1 MSAKLVNEAI
11 EAPLEESGRR
21 VQPNRQMLRF
31 PIERT
36 PEWHT
41 PEDSDRL
48 RPGHVGGRVAPSGS
62 ETATADME
70 PTGALLP
77 LSGGRRRRRSSERT
91 RLPAPDREKRTKQR
105 RPATGSPV
113 LTNLQAS
120 RAFRQRCVAAG
131 LLSSEPS
138 AATLVWVADVVYQTL
153 RQAHREQA
161 AVRRRQRESHHQ
173 FSSAVA

>member
-1 MSAKLVNEAI
+1 VRAKHLNEAI
-11 EAPLEESGRR
+11 EAPLEESRR
-21 VQPNRQMLRF
+21 HIQPNRQMLRF

-48 RPGHVGGRVAPSGS
+48 RPGRVGGRVASSGA

-70 PTGALLP
+70 PAGALVP
-77 LSGGRRRRRSSERT
+77 LSGGRRRPSIERT
-91 RLPAPDREKRTKQR
+91 RLPAADREKRTKER
-105 RPATGSPV
+105 RPATGAHV

-138 AATLVWVADVVYQTL
+138 AATLVWVADIVYQTL

-173 FSSAVA
+173 SRAAVA